1 MVDSDAVVESQS
13 ARRGP
18 RRGPTCVPCRFL
30 LRWGWTPGGHD
41 GFMSFRWYRL
51 TAHWQDSDD
60 REHVAHPAHR
70 RASRFD
76 HPARPS
82 ANPTCQRMA
91 RQWFRWAGIMSSRDS
106 VCARKAF
113 VCAIAEP
120 RRSIVKQLL
129 HLFSQKLPTEPA
141 DPRQG
146 FLLFLIVL
154 LCGNTRRTS
163 AWSER
168 RSRTWRL

>member
-1 MVDSDAVVESQS
+1 MVDSVSVMRLFAGN
-13 ARRGP
+13 RRGAARP
-18 RRGPTCVPCRFL
+18 RRACRAGFCCGGVG
-30 LRWGWTPGGHD
+30 RPGGTMALCRSVDSLD
-41 GFMSFRWYRL
+41 G
-51 TAHWQDSDD
+51 TDCDSLRPRAGFDD
-60 REHVAHPAHR
+60 RTR
-70 RASRFD
+70 RTRPGLTLH

-91 RQWFRWAGIMSSRDS
+91 RQWFRWAGIMSTRDS

-163 AWSER
+163 A
-168 RSRTWRL
+168 